1 MALDLDAEDAFVLD
15 LLFDDDPLMYALMTG
30 EESDLE
36 QFFLPQHVRRMEQ
49 WRTVEDVVNDDTS
62 SSADDDDPMN
72 GNDNA
77 IPASRGQYPRRPRHE
92 RDPFFGRSMSWRL
105 TIHLQKTWNQ
115 FGNWVVG
122 KNRHYKIHQKG
133 TLGDGIGHRR
143 S

>member
-30 EESDLE
+30 EESDVE
-36 QFFLPQHVRRMEQ
+36 QFFLPQHMRRMEQ

-62 SSADDDDPMN
+62 SSADNDDPMN

-92 RDPFFGRSMSWRL
+92 RDPYSSFFWKKYVMEADNSSAEDMESIWHETSFKGR
-105 TIHLQKTWNQ
+105 Q
-115 FGNWVVG
+115 F
-122 KNRHYKIHQKG
+122 
-133 TLGDGIGHRR
+133 
-143 S
+143 